1 MGLRDRLLTR
11 RVAQR
16 MTSPAAIVA
25 AGAGSAV
32 VVAAGAPLVLAGLA
46 GVAAW
51 GVVVGTAVE
60 KGPKRASFDVRTLPP
75 PWRDHVREAED
86 AAARY
91 DRALSGVPDGPVRD
105 RLVAIGERVHDGVEQ
120 CWHIA
125 NRGVA
130 LDRASMSLEDPRRVR
145 QRLDDLGGR
154 TDATAVQTRE
164 ALQAQLDATERLAST
179 RREVSEQLQ
188 LLDARLD
195 ESVARAVELGLS
207 ADRVDVGVAGTIGSD
222 IEAVVTDMEA
232 LRQALEETTA
242 LG

>member
-1 MGLRDRLLTR
+1 MGLRDRILTR

-16 MTSPAAIVA
+16 MTSPPAIVA

-32 VVAAGAPLVLAGLA
+32 VIAAGAPLALAA
-46 GVAAW
+46 VAAVAAW
-51 GVVVGTAVE
+51 GAVVGTAV
-60 KGPKRASFDVRTLPP
+60 GRAPKRPSFDARTLPP

-86 AAARY
+86 AAERY

-105 RLVAIGERVHDGVEQ
+105 RLVAIGDRVHDGVEQ

-130 LDRASMSLEDPRRVR
+130 LDRAAMSLEDPRRVR

-154 TDATAVQTRE
+154 TDPTAQQTRE
-164 ALQAQLDATERLAST
+164 ALQAQLDATERLART

-207 ADRVDVGVAGTIGSD
+207 ADRLDVGVAGTIGSD
-222 IEAVVTDMEA
+222 IEAVVADMEA